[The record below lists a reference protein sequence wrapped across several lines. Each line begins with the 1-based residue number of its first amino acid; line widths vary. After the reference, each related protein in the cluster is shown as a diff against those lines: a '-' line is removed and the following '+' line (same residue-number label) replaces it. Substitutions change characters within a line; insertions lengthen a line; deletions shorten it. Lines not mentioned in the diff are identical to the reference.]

1 MVGLFAQN
9 LLGKPSHES
18 IVKLLD
24 GEIKMIEAIKK
35 TVILKLKKDLDYSR
49 DLSQVVS
56 QAPKLENL
64 IYDSPLAKI
73 WETIVGGISLQAS
86 EIKSTSDTIHQN
98 TVEKLETLLRDKI
111 AIKKYYHETRDRLDN
126 NLYKTIHSDLEEK
139 QNLYLKM
146 DKETT
151 QVKRNYENCIE
162 KANTRNIS
170 KLADKYRKTTMK
182 LHISHNSYVMQL
194 LEARKHQKFYRE
206 TQLPNFLD
214 SLEDLE
220 IEYIRTCD
228 ETLVEYVNEVSRPQN
243 KMIEWSES
251 FKDVSKLIKNPFN
264 EYNDFIEK
272 RKSPINQEASLPFE
286 KVPGEGD
293 NLDADQVIL
302 NSLTVQSV
310 ETTTHDLADDVVQLN
325 RQLDESRKKLEDLN
339 SHISMIRQEY
349 SKLSLMSKKLAV
361 SQATIDEME
370 QLRLRDTYQDICS
383 YLNNQL
389 ERLGES
395 KPPPG
400 LVLAEVELESPSHA
414 VNSEISNFGNV
425 ESKIMSFSVS
435 KFIFSG

>member
-310 ETTTHDLADDVVQLN
+310 ETT
-325 RQLDESRKKLEDLN
+325 
-339 SHISMIRQEY
+339 
-349 SKLSLMSKKLAV
+349 
-361 SQATIDEME
+361 
-370 QLRLRDTYQDICS
+370 
-383 YLNNQL
+383 
-389 ERLGES
+389 
-395 KPPPG
+395 
-400 LVLAEVELESPSHA
+400 
-414 VNSEISNFGNV
+414 
-425 ESKIMSFSVS
+425 
-435 KFIFSG
+435 